1 MFQCPQHMIRSAI
14 FCKCLKLGTS
24 NYTFTFSCK
33 KKISPNKSDHR
44 CIAAAVCS
52 SMCIGAHVTLS
63 NPHCFTVRSVSAFR
77 NKMLKINRVADSV
90 YLLLRSVNSF
100 LFYRVADGRFSSLSS
115 QIVKECD

>member
-14 FCKCLKLGTS
+14 FCKCLKLGAS

-33 KKISPNKSDHR
+33 KNSPNKSDHR

-52 SMCIGAHVTLS
+52 SMCISAHVTLS
-63 NPHCFTVRSVSAFR
+63 IPHCFTVRSLSAFG

-90 YLLLRSVNSF
+90 YLLLRSVNCFS
-100 LFYRVADGRFSSLSS
+100 LLSGGGRTILNRHCS
-115 QIVKECD
+115 